1 MCIED
6 IQLMGWNPSTPLP
19 AVQGHLG
26 GDPSP
31 WDSGV
36 KSKFLWVL
44 NLFPP
49 SSLIYFVIDFGSL
62 MRRLAS
68 GRAGDK
74 MTGSQ
79 GLSALCSG
87 FYLPDFMRL
96 EPWLPLSWRNVKMIL
111 NHRVQAGDRR
121 LLVTH
126 LPSVPLVLGPWLCAR
141 GGGGVWRESVSF
153 YLCSFTIAVLE
164 LQAVLSGWSWQLSC
178 ALRGCS
184 QGQPRCACQDS
195 AKGKAWQDGSTTG
208 TARLAGLFRF
218 SDDFCSAW
226 DAIRGLTSSRQL
238 LYH

>member
-1 MCIED
+1 M
-6 IQLMGWNPSTPLP
+6 
-19 AVQGHLG
+19 
-26 GDPSP
+26 
-31 WDSGV
+31 
-36 KSKFLWVL
+36 WVL

-126 LPSVPLVLGPWLCAR
+126 LPSVPLVLSPWQ
-141 GGGGVWRESVSF
+141 GGVCVWRESVSF
-153 YLCSFTIAVLE
+153 YPCSFTITVLE
-164 LQAVLSGWSWQLSC
+164 LQAVFSGWSWQPSR

-184 QGQPRCACQDS
+184 RGQSRPACQDS
-195 AKGKAWQDGSTTG
+195 AWHDGPLQ
-208 TARLAGLFRF
+208 AR
-218 SDDFCSAW
+218 
-226 DAIRGLTSSRQL
+226 
-238 LYH
+238 

>member
-6 IQLMGWNPSTPLP
+6 VQLMGWNPSTPLP
-19 AVQGHLG
+19 AVQGYPG

-49 SSLIYFVIDFGSL
+49 SSLIYFVIDFSSL

-79 GLSALCSG
+79 GLSTLCSG

-126 LPSVPLVLGPWLCAR
+126 LPSVPLVLGPWLHAQ
-141 GGGGVWRESVSF
+141 GGGWCLERVCFILSVLLYNYSVRIAGSVVRVELAAVMCSQRLQPGTAQTCMPRQCQGESLAGWIHHRHSEV
-153 YLCSFTIAVLE
+153 
-164 LQAVLSGWSWQLSC
+164 GWSL
-178 ALRGCS
+178 LV
-184 QGQPRCACQDS
+184 
-195 AKGKAWQDGSTTG
+195 
-208 TARLAGLFRF
+208 FR
-218 SDDFCSAW
+218 
-226 DAIRGLTSSRQL
+226 
-238 LYH
+238 

>member
-1 MCIED
+1 MCTED
-6 IQLMGWNPSTPLP
+6 VQLMGWNPSTPLP
-19 AVQGHLG
+19 AVRGIPYTIAQNPG
-26 GDPSP
+26 GGPSP
-31 WDSGV
+31 WDSRV
-36 KSKFLWVL
+36 HSKFLWVL

-49 SSLIYFVIDFGSL
+49 SFPIYFIIDFGSL

-126 LPSVPLVLGPWLCAR
+126 LPSVPLVLGPWQ
-141 GGGGVWRESVSF
+141 GGGVFGESLF
-153 YLCSFTIAVLE
+153 HFICAP
-164 LQAVLSGWSWQLSC
+164 LQ
-178 ALRGCS
+178 S
-184 QGQPRCACQDS
+184 QC
-195 AKGKAWQDGSTTG
+195 
-208 TARLAGLFRF
+208 
-218 SDDFCSAW
+218 
-226 DAIRGLTSSRQL
+226 
-238 LYH
+238 